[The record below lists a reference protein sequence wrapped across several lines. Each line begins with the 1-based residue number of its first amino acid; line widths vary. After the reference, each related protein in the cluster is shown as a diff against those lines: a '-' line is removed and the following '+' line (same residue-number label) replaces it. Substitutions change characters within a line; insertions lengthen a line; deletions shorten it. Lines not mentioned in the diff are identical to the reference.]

1 MAIDVGEGLRGQQPP
16 MGVRKVP
23 PIEPTR
29 LAYKRDPSNAQ
40 FHECLQENIRKRKE
54 NGKHVL
60 WKIKYDYDQLYSRY
74 GVQPNA
80 VMITQ
85 DYLNDVIAECF
96 GEYQV
101 VNMKPDKLLGMD
113 VIPIVG
119 KETVKVCIIDKEDE

>member
-1 MAIDVGEGLRGQQPP
+1 MAIDVGEDLRGTQLL

-23 PIEPTR
+23 VIEPTR
-29 LAYKRDPSNAQ
+29 LAYHRDPSDTQ
-40 FHECLQENIRKRKE
+40 FKDCLQENLKKRKE
-54 NGKHVL
+54 NGAVVL
-60 WKIKYDYDQLYSRY
+60 REIKSNFDQLYSKY

-85 DYLNDVIAECF
+85 DYISDVIAECF

-101 VNMKPDKLLGMD
+101 FNMKPDKLLGMD

-119 KETVKVCIIDKEDE
+119 KETIKVCIIDKEE

>member
-1 MAIDVGEGLRGQQPP
+1 MAIDVGEGLREVQPP

-29 LAYKRDPSNAQ
+29 LAYKRDPSDAQ
-40 FHECLQENIRKRKE
+40 FQECLQENLKKRKE
-54 NGKHVL
+54 NGADVL
-60 WKIKYDYDQLYSRY
+60 RKIKYSFDQLYSRY

-85 DYLNDVIAECF
+85 DYISDVIAECF

-101 VNMKPDKLLGMD
+101 FNMKPDKLLGMD
-113 VIPIVG
+113 VIPIIG
-119 KETVKVCIIDKEDE
+119 KETVKVCIVDTEE

>member
-1 MAIDVGEGLRGQQPP
+1 MTIDVGEGLRDIQPP

-29 LAYKRDPSNAQ
+29 LAYKRDPSDTQ
-40 FHECLQENIRKRKE
+40 FHECLQENLRKRKE
-54 NGKHVL
+54 NGATVL
-60 WKIKYDYDQLYSRY
+60 REIKYSFDQLYNKY

-85 DYLNDVIAECF
+85 DYISDVIAECF

-101 VNMKPDKLLGMD
+101 FNMKPDKLLGMD

-119 KETVKVCIIDKEDE
+119 KETVKVCIIDKEE